1 MTDEIKLSVEAARGT
16 QADSILRNEL
26 IQEAYKSLEDELV
39 RTWIDSP
46 ARDTEDRERLWAA
59 VQANRKHQNYLRSI
73 IDNGKLAEA
82 ELASLAKRRK

>member
-1 MTDEIKLSVEAARGT
+1 MTDEIKLTGDAARGM
-16 QADSILRNEL
+16 QADSLLRNDL
-26 IQEAYKSLEDELV
+26 VQEAYQALEAELV
-39 RTWIDSP
+39 KAWIDSP
-46 ARDTEDRERLWAA
+46 ARDTEGRERLWAA

>member
-46 ARDTEDRERLWAA
+46 ARDTEGRERLWAA